1 MKKAAILVLF
11 SGVFVNGEGKVEN
24 ADFYQNLKKVE
35 HDPEFGFTFDLGE
48 DLKELREELLNSR
61 SVYRD
66 NTTASEPVASRR
78 SMVNTTSTDTDSFK
92 WSPSF
97 VNITNSTMN
106 NSSTSSTM
114 NATGNTNNSTLN
126 NATVSADGD
135 IDVDVELVDTTVTP
149 TNVPA
154 PTIDNTTT
162 DILRNSTTDIIDMV
176 PSDFTINGNITA
188 PPADHLQFTRTTT
201 PYPTMNVN
209 GTNTNVNGTVN
220 ETTMYRARFPQKDV
234 DIPQGL
240 DSMNDIIEN
249 LLYRGTG
256 HPRNATMVHDFD
268 DVSSYNSDAIDSGVN
283 ATTVSNSTKSNCH
296 VSDANANTCH
306 VIVSDDSDSLS
317 DESNQDPIR
326 DLLHEEKHRMVEEYP
341 STRSTIFDIECVGC
355 NLNIMVFF
363 LSAAVLLSSCISKD
377 NLIRGPFASSKIS
390 K

>member
-1 MKKAAILVLF
+1 MEMKKAAILVLF
-11 SGVFVNGEGKVEN
+11 SGVVVNGEVQNK
-24 ADFYQNLKKVE
+24 DFDQNLKKVE

-66 NTTASEPVASRR
+66 NTTASEPVAARR
-78 SMVNTTSTDTDSFK
+78 SMVDATSTETDSFK

-97 VNITNSTMN
+97 VNINNSTMN

-126 NATVSADGD
+126 NATIIADGD
-135 IDVDVELVDTTVTP
+135 IEVDVELVDTTVTP

-154 PTIDNTTT
+154 PTIDDTTA
-162 DILRNSTTDIIDMV
+162 DILRNSTDIDMV

-188 PPADHLQFTRTTT
+188 PPADHLQFTQTTT
-201 PYPTMNVN
+201 PYPTVN
-209 GTNTNVNGTVN
+209 GTSVNVNATVNGTTVD
-220 ETTMYRARFPQKDV
+220 AFPQKDV

-249 LLYRGTG
+249 LLFRGTG

-268 DVSSYNSDAIDSGVN
+268 DVSSYNSDAIDTGVN
-283 ATTVSNSTKSNCH
+283 ATTVRNSTKSNCH
-296 VSDANANTCH
+296 VSDSTDTCH
-306 VIVSDDSDSLS
+306 LSDDSDSE
-317 DESNQDPIR
+317 ESDPIR

-377 NLIRGPFASSKIS
+377 NFIRGPFASSKIS